1 MPENY
6 EGKYYIRPK
15 FKIGRLSNKD
25 GKPRLVVWRYFTRKF
40 GELSLAEQKEIV
52 GNDMLE
58 LIDILATKLKKKKID
73 YNTDL
78 LKADMKS
85 VLQKW

>member
-1 MPENY
+1 M
-6 EGKYYIRPK
+6 
-15 FKIGRLSNKD
+15 
-25 GKPRLVVWRYFTRKF
+25 
-40 GELSLAEQKEIV
+40 AEQKEIV